1 MVDDVRAVFPEIRIL
16 ALLGSA
22 RPLAQR
28 IAGMLC
34 CDASK
39 SNVHP
44 SAAMI
49 VFCLV
54 CDHEH
59 RFEGWF
65 QSTED
70 YERQCGAGA
79 ILCPLCGSKRVS
91 RLPSAPHVQ
100 SARTPAPPA
109 GDPVPEQP
117 IELRKLLRMLQSITE
132 DVGDRFP
139 EEARKIH
146 YREAPSR
153 GIRGRASLEAVGE
166 LEEEGIDVLPIPDLS
181 RLH

>member
-1 MVDDVRAVFPEIRIL
+1 
-16 ALLGSA
+16 
-22 RPLAQR
+22 
-28 IAGMLC
+28 
-34 CDASK
+34 
-39 SNVHP
+39 
-44 SAAMI
+44 MI
-49 VFCLV
+49 VFRLV

-70 YERQCGAGA
+70 YERQCDSGE
-79 ILCPLCGSKRVS
+79 ILCPMCESKRVS

-100 SARTPAPPA
+100 TVRSAPPA
-109 GDPVPEQP
+109 DGEAEAP
-117 IELRKLLRMLQSITE
+117 IELRKLLSMLQSLTE

-146 YREAPSR
+146 YREAPAR
-153 GIRGRASLEAVGE
+153 NIRGRASLQTVGE

-181 RLH
+181 KLH

>member
-1 MVDDVRAVFPEIRIL
+1 
-16 ALLGSA
+16 
-22 RPLAQR
+22 
-28 IAGMLC
+28 
-34 CDASK
+34 
-39 SNVHP
+39 
-44 SAAMI
+44 MI
-49 VFCLV
+49 VFRLV

-70 YERQCGAGA
+70 YERQCDAGE
-79 ILCPLCGSKRVS
+79 ILCPMCESKRVS

-100 SARTPAPPA
+100 TVRSPLADGEAEA
-109 GDPVPEQP
+109 P
-117 IELRKLLRMLQSITE
+117 IELRKLLSMLQSLTE

-146 YREAPSR
+146 YREAPAR
-153 GIRGRASLEAVGE
+153 NIRGRATLQMVGE

-181 RLH
+181 KLH